1 MGFSIGEKVRFV
13 HETGYGIIKKEI
25 NQSKYLVE
33 NESGIEL
40 LILKVNLV
48 KIHSED
54 YKEKVFIKD
63 DNTSKVKN
71 NSKMKSTVFPEIDL
85 HLEKYQVTTNKMTN
99 AEILLFQLRKADE
112 FVQKM
117 IAKGITN
124 FVIIHGVGEGV
135 LRMEIRSLL
144 TKYAGVQT
152 SDADYVKYGR
162 GATLV
167 SVNYK
172 LR

>member
-25 NQSKYLVE
+25 SHSKYLVE

-40 LILKVNLV
+40 LILKVHLV
-48 KIHSED
+48 KIHSEN
-54 YKEKVFIKD
+54 YKEQLVIKD
-63 DNTSKVKN
+63 KINSLKKISSKLRTSKL
-71 NSKMKSTVFPEIDL
+71 PEIDL
-85 HLEKYQVTTNKMTN
+85 HLEKYQITTNNMTN
-99 AEILLFQLRKADE
+99 GEILHFQLRKADE
-112 FVQKM
+112 FVRKM
-117 IAKGITN
+117 LAKGTMS

-135 LRMEIRSLL
+135 LRSEIRSLL
-144 TKYAGVQT
+144 SKYTGVQT
-152 SDADYVKYGR
+152 SDADYAKYGQ

-167 SVNYK
+167 SVNCK

>member
-13 HETGYGIIKKEI
+13 HETGYGIIKKELSH
-25 NQSKYLVE
+25 SKYLVE

-40 LILKVNLV
+40 TILKVNLV

-54 YKEKVFIKD
+54 YKEKVIIKD
-63 DNTSKVKN
+63 TIKTVSNGNIASKIN
-71 NSKMKSTVFPEIDL
+71 GLPEIDL
-85 HLEKYQVTTNKMTN
+85 HLEQDLVAINKMTN

-112 FVQKM
+112 FTQKM
-117 IAKGITN
+117 IERRIED

-135 LRMEIRSLL
+135 LKSEIRMLL
-144 TKYAGVQT
+144 TKYSGVQT
-152 SDADYVKYGR
+152 TDADFKKYGQ

>member
-1 MGFSIGEKVRFV
+1 MGFSIGEKVGFV
-13 HETGYGIIKKEI
+13 YESGYGFIKKEI
-25 NQSKYLVE
+25 GHSKYLIE

-40 LILKVNLV
+40 IILKSNLV
-48 KIHSED
+48 KIHSEN
-54 YKEKVFIKD
+54 YTEKVIIKD
-63 DNTSKVKN
+63 SLESKDRRNHK
-71 NSKMKSTVFPEIDL
+71 SKATRLPEIDL
-85 HLEKYQVTTNKMTN
+85 HLEQFQLMNKNLTN

-117 IAKGITN
+117 LAKDITS

-152 SDADYVKYGR
+152 LDADQPKYGQ

-167 SVNYK
+167 RVNYK

>member
-1 MGFSIGEKVRFV
+1 MVFYSGEKVRFV
-13 HETGYGIIKKEI
+13 NETGFGIIKKMI
-25 NQSKYLVE
+25 NPSKYLVE

-40 LILKVNLV
+40 VILTANLV
-48 KIHSED
+48 KIHSEN
-54 YKEKVFIKD
+54 YTERVILKD
-63 DNTSKVKN
+63 IDKADLKRKSKAKLSVL
-71 NSKMKSTVFPEIDL
+71 PEIDL
-85 HLEKYQVTTNKMTN
+85 HLEQYHLVNKNLTN

-117 IAKGITN
+117 LACGKSS

-135 LRMEIRSLL
+135 LRSEIRSLL

-152 SDADYVKYGR
+152 SDADAVKYGQ

>member
-1 MGFSIGEKVRFV
+1 MEFSLGEKVRFV

-25 NQSKYLVE
+25 NISKYLVE

-40 LILKVNLV
+40 IVLKTNLV
-48 KIHSED
+48 KIHSEN
-54 YKEKVFIKD
+54 YTEKVIFKD
-63 DNTSKVKN
+63 IDKADLKRKSKAKLSVL
-71 NSKMKSTVFPEIDL
+71 PEIDL
-85 HLEKYQVTTNKMTN
+85 HLEQYYLVTKNLTN

-117 IAKGITN
+117 LASGMSSFI
-124 FVIIHGVGEGV
+124 IIHGVGEGV
-135 LRMEIRSLL
+135 LRSEIRSLL

-152 SDADYVKYGR
+152 SDADSSKYGQ

-167 SVNYK
+167 SINYK

>member
-1 MGFSIGEKVRFV
+1 MEFSIGEKVRFV
-13 HETGYGIIKKEI
+13 HETGFGIIKKEI
-25 NQSKYLVE
+25 NLSKFLIE

-40 LILKVNLV
+40 IILKSNLV
-48 KIHSED
+48 KIHSEN
-54 YKEKVFIKD
+54 YKEKVIIKD
-63 DNTSKVKN
+63 SSDTGAKRKN
-71 NSKMKSTVFPEIDL
+71 KPQSNQHPEIDL
-85 HLEKYQVTTNKMTN
+85 HLEQYQVINKNMTN

-117 IAKGITN
+117 LAKGTTS

-135 LRMEIRSLL
+135 LRSEIRSLL
-144 TKYAGVQT
+144 SKYAGVQT
-152 SDADYVKYGR
+152 SDANHAKYGQ